1 MAVSSVALP
10 LITNYPLA
18 FRACIVNSARHI
30 LTRARQAGAVSTPN
44 ARSQALHTLSYAL
57 KLPEAWPD
65 TRELLL
71 TLAPKMEQ
79 AGFRDEW
86 MPYLEQGIDQSQR
99 LGDTAVEA
107 ELRLQLG
114 TLYRLRGKYGQARIE
129 LEASIRGFAALDV
142 SLDQARALNALAH
155 VARLQREFEKAT
167 SLVEAA
173 CNLLGERESERGYSY
188 LILALVAQDK
198 RAWPEAADY
207 CKRALSLW
215 TPEDNRRMIARTLTI
230 LGAAYHRLEAY
241 AEAIAV
247 YEQALALFE
256 DIQDVIYQAVA
267 RMNLGNVYLALA
279 QALPALER
287 YRPAERTFRQI
298 QDQHHLAMARHN
310 IGMAY
315 CQLGHWEQAERAYV
329 SSLELKQEIGNVA
342 SIANTMG
349 ELGLVYLAQARRTD
363 AKSILDAALAR
374 LADIE
379 DEPGYAYLFET
390 LTTQLQKASRP
401 A

>member
-1 MAVSSVALP
+1 MAVSTAALP
-10 LITNYPLA
+10 LITDYPMA
-18 FRACIVNSARHI
+18 FRTCIVKSARHI
-30 LTRARQAGAVSTPN
+30 LARVCQAGGISTPN
-44 ARSQALHTLSYAL
+44 ARNQALHTLSYAL
-57 KLPEAWPD
+57 KLPEAWRD

-99 LGDTAVEA
+99 LSDMAVEA

-114 TLYRLRGKYGQARIE
+114 TLYRLRGNYGQARIE
-129 LEASIRGFAALDV
+129 LEASIRGFTAL
-142 SLDQARALNALAH
+142 SISRDQARALNALAH
-155 VARLQREFEKAT
+155 VARLEREFEEAVT
-167 SLVEAA
+167 LVEAA
-173 CNLLGERESERGYSY
+173 CALLGEQETERGYSY

-198 RAWPEAADY
+198 RAWSEAVDY
-207 CKRALSLW
+207 CNRVLSLW
-215 TPEDNRRMIARTLTI
+215 TAEDNQRMIARTLTV
-230 LGAAYHRLEAY
+230 LGAAYHRMEAY

-247 YEQALALFE
+247 YEQAIALFE
-256 DIQDVIYQAVA
+256 AIHDPIYQAVA
-267 RMNLGNVYLALA
+267 RMNLGNVYLALD
-279 QALPALER
+279 QSLPALER

-315 CQLGHWEQAERAYV
+315 YQLEHWEQAERAYA

-342 SIANTMG
+342 SIVNTMG
-349 ELGLVYLAQARRTD
+349 ELGLVYLAQDRLTD
-363 AKSILDAALAR
+363 AKSILDAALRR
-374 LADIE
+374 LAQIE

-390 LTTQLQKASRP
+390 LTSHHRKASKP